1 MAPAPGCDKARSIG
15 AAHPGTDRLRLMPRP
30 SELEHERVRIRRLG
44 TEELTVAMVVTLRA
58 LMVAAFGS
66 DDEERFTDHDW
77 VHALGGAH
85 FVLSLDGEIVG
96 HAAVVE
102 RTLEVNGRPM
112 RTGYVE
118 AVATAPDRQG
128 QGLGTLL
135 MTEVGDYI
143 RPRYELGALG
153 TGRHAFYE
161 RLGWVTWKGPSSVRA
176 PDGERRTP
184 DEDGY
189 ILVLPTESS
198 RPLDLTAS
206 ISCDWRPGDVW

>member
-1 MAPAPGCDKARSIG
+1 MG
-15 AAHPGTDRLRLMPRP
+15 AAHPGTDRLRRMPRP

-44 TEELTVAMVVTLRA
+44 TDELTPAMVATIRA

-66 DDEERFTDHDW
+66 DEEERFTDHDW
-77 VHALGGAH
+77 EHALGGAH
-85 FVLSLDGEIVG
+85 FILELDGEIVG

-118 AVATAPDRQG
+118 AVATAPERQG

-135 MTEVGDYI
+135 MTEIGDYI

-161 RLGWVTWKGPSSVRA
+161 RLGWLTWKGPSSVRS

-184 DEDGY
+184 DDDGY
-189 ILVLPTESS
+189 ILVLPTPSS
-198 RPLDLTAS
+198 PPLALTAS